1 MIVGLTDK
9 IQLLVIRW
17 SIKFQ
22 LSIQQVASGWYWS
35 KVISVSKSMSQNTR
49 SSQGLHNSVSSGW
62 SSITSTSFIFISKLE
77 LVYIIS
83 FELLRPPNS
92 QFFFTFQVEIKYRAS
107 GRLWCFNSLP
117 HFCSSLQ
124 LVTGGGFWRW

>member
-35 KVISVSKSMSQNTR
+35 QVISVSKSMSQNTR
-49 SSQGLHNSVSSGW
+49 LSQGLYNSVSSGW
-62 SSITSTSFIFISKLE
+62 SSITSTSFIFSKLE

-92 QFFFTFQVEIKYRAS
+92 QFFFTFQVEIKYTELLEGSGAS
-107 GRLWCFNSLP
+107 T

-124 LVTGGGFWRW
+124 LVTGGAFWWW